1 MLQKGDPKFDSFS
14 LNSNTKKLI
23 VGAGPGNHSPKSKK
37 ELNSTV
43 SKPDNSGFSLST
55 QSSSFLGT
63 SKPHKVKWSPI
74 INPLHAMLPIK
85 GATSSNCLLNLQFVH
100 ALLNLSIS
108 FYTLLPIT
116 TFNSLILFSYRKQHF
131 HKIKTMVSKPGG
143 SYGHGSFSPIK
154 IFILVFLISIF
165 HKADSGCNNSVTT
178 PLVSLPPHEIFSS
191 LQTLPL
197 DGYFS
202 IRDNGDAAK
211 DFGNIHHFPPL
222 AVLHPK
228 TVSDISRTL
237 KHIFEFGLG
246 SELKVVARGHGHS
259 LQGQAQAQGGL
270 VINMESLQGPEIR
283 VHNGEFPYV
292 DVSGGE
298 LWINILHETL
308 KYGLAPKS
316 WTDYLHLTVGGTL
329 SNAGISGQAFR
340 HGPQINNIFQLEVV
354 TGKGEVVTCSANRN
368 ADLFY
373 GVLGGL
379 GQFGIITRARISLEP
394 APKLVKWI
402 RVLYSE
408 FSIFTRDQEYLIS
421 LKNTFDYIE
430 GFVIKNRTGILNN
443 WRSSFDP
450 KDPLQAGQF
459 NSDGKTF
466 YCLEMAKYFNPDE
479 AEVMNQSVDQL
490 LSELNYI
497 PSTLFF
503 SQVSYVEF
511 LDRVHVSEKKLR
523 AKGLWEVPHPWL
535 NLLIP
540 RRKIHDF
547 VEQVFGNIL
556 KDTSNGP
563 ILIYP
568 VNQTRWNSKTSLVT
582 PEEDVFYLVAFLS
595 SAVPFSTGSNSLEY
609 IQTQNKRVLEFC
621 SHAQLRV
628 KQYLPHYSTQEEW
641 QAHFGSRWEAFV
653 ERKKAYD
660 PLALLAPGHRIFQK
674 AMYSSC

>member
-1 MLQKGDPKFDSFS
+1 M
-14 LNSNTKKLI
+14 
-23 VGAGPGNHSPKSKK
+23 
-37 ELNSTV
+37 
-43 SKPDNSGFSLST
+43 
-55 QSSSFLGT
+55 
-63 SKPHKVKWSPI
+63 
-74 INPLHAMLPIK
+74 M
-85 GATSSNCLLNLQFVH
+85 
-100 ALLNLSIS
+100 
-108 FYTLLPIT
+108 
-116 TFNSLILFSYRKQHF
+116 
-131 HKIKTMVSKPGG
+131 SKPGG
-143 SYGHGSFSPIK
+143 FYKHGSLSSIK
-154 IFILVFLISIF
+154 IFILLLLNSIL
-165 HKADSGCNNSVTT
+165 HKANSGCNNSASNS
-178 PLVSLPPHEIFSS
+178 LVPFPPHEILSS

-197 DGYFS
+197 DGHFS
-202 IRDNGDAAK
+202 LRDNGDAAK

-228 TVSDISRTL
+228 TVSDISRTI
-237 KHIFEFGLG
+237 KHVFEMGFA
-246 SELKVVARGHGHS
+246 SELKVAARGHGHS
-259 LQGQAQAQGGL
+259 FQGQAQAHGGL
-270 VINMESLQGPEIR
+270 VINMESLQGPEMK

-308 KYGLAPKS
+308 KRGLAPKS

-329 SNAGISGQAFR
+329 SNAGISGQAFK
-340 HGPQINNIFQLEVV
+340 HGPQINNIFQLEVI
-354 TGKGEVVTCSANRN
+354 TGTGEVVTCSANRN

-394 APKLVKWI
+394 APKMVKWI

-408 FSIFTRDQEYLIS
+408 FSTFAKDQEYLIS

-430 GFVIKNRTGILNN
+430 GFVTINRTGILNN

-450 KDPLQAGQF
+450 KNPLLASQF
-459 NSDGKTF
+459 SSDGKTF

-479 AEVMNQSVDQL
+479 AEVMNQSVDHL
-490 LSELNYI
+490 LLKLSYIPPTLFLSE
-497 PSTLFF
+497 
-503 SQVSYVEF
+503 VSYVEF

-535 NLLIP
+535 NILIP
-540 RRKIHDF
+540 RSEIHHFAD
-547 VEQVFGNIL
+547 EVFGNIL

-595 SAVPFSTGSNSLEY
+595 SAVPNSTGADSLEH
-609 IQTQNKRVLEFC
+609 ILAQNKRIIEFC
-621 SHAQLRV
+621 TRAQLRV
-628 KQYLPHYSTQEEW
+628 KQYLPYYSTQEEW
-641 QAHFGSRWEAFV
+641 QAHFESRWEAFV
-653 ERKKAYD
+653 ERKRAYD

-674 AMYSSC
+674 AVSASC